1 MTQIRNKENK
11 DTTQKLKKM
20 SNTDTTKKTGA
31 NSRITENSGNM
42 TQIRN
47 KENKD
52 TTQKLK
58 KMSNTDTTKKNGSEL
73 KNHRKH
79 WEHDTDQEHCS

>member
-1 MTQIRNKENK
+1 
-11 DTTQKLKKM
+11 M

-31 NSRITENSGNM
+31 NSRITENIGNM
-42 TQIRN
+42 TQISN

-58 KMSNTDTTKKNGSEL
+58 KMNNKDTTKKTGANSRITL
-73 KNHRKH
+73 
-79 WEHDTDQEHCS
+79 

>member
-1 MTQIRNKENK
+1 
-11 DTTQKLKKM
+11 M

-31 NSRITENSGNM
+31 NSRITENIGNM

-52 TTQKLK
+52 TTQKLN
-58 KMSNTDTTKKNGSEL
+58 KMSNTDTTKKTGANSMFSL
-73 KNHRKH
+73 FLI
-79 WEHDTDQEHCS
+79 CVMFPMFSVVL